1 MSEFFV
7 LEPVAVDEQGRRVPD
22 DLPVETP
29 ERDKLENALRESGY
43 AIISIDADAAAPVS
57 TRSPTETTQLRAAV
71 AALVNEADDSEV
83 ARLEAAA
90 TAESPDDLD
99 ERFWGPGPDSVTAVK
114 AVFADLS
121 DQFAQRQQLAANG
134 ISRDD
139 AAELLGITA
148 QSVTAKL
155 ASRKLVGI
163 KVGREWRL
171 PAWQFDPDVPTGV
184 LPDLDTLQAVFPG
197 GPVSLSRW
205 MLRTQPEFDGR
216 SACEEMIVH
225 GSAPVIELARV
236 LTAAGW

>member
-1 MSEFFV
+1 MTEFFA
-7 LEPVAVDEQGRRVPD
+7 LEPVAVDEQRRRVPD
-22 DLPVETP
+22 DLPVATP
-29 ERDKLENALRESGY
+29 ERDKLEKALRESGY
-43 AIISIDADAAAPVS
+43 AIVAIDADAAVPA
-57 TRSPTETTQLRAAV
+57 SPRDPTDRTQLRAAV
-71 AALVNEADDSEV
+71 AAVVDEADDSEI

-99 ERFWGPGPDSVTAVK
+99 ERFWGPSPDSVTAVK

-134 ISRDD
+134 VSRDD

-171 PAWQFDPDVPTGV
+171 PIWQFDPDVPTGV
-184 LPDLDTLQAVFPG
+184 LPDLDALQAAFPG

-205 MLRTQPEFDGR
+205 MLRAQPEFDGR
-216 SACEEMIVH
+216 NAREEMILH
-225 GSAPVIELARV
+225 GSGPVIGLAQV
-236 LTAAGW
+236 LTATGW

>member
-1 MSEFFV
+1 
-7 LEPVAVDEQGRRVPD
+7 
-22 DLPVETP
+22 
-29 ERDKLENALRESGY
+29 
-43 AIISIDADAAAPVS
+43 
-57 TRSPTETTQLRAAV
+57 
-71 AALVNEADDSEV
+71 
-83 ARLEAAA
+83 LEAAA

-99 ERFWGPGPDSVTAVK
+99 GRFWGAGPDSVTAVK

-139 AAELLGITA
+139 ATELLGITA

-171 PAWQFDPDVPTGV
+171 PTWQFDPDVPTGV
-184 LPDLDTLQAVFPG
+184 LPDLDTLHAVFPG

-216 SACEEMIVH
+216 K
-225 GSAPVIELARV
+225 GSRGDDPSRQCTGHRTRAGFDRHRMAKNSTVRRCPLPKAPFVWWWEPRPEATRWRWCRV
-236 LTAAGW
+236 YHHCKHAPDGATFRGYGPRRALHR

>member
-1 MSEFFV
+1 M
-7 LEPVAVDEQGRRVPD
+7 
-22 DLPVETP
+22 
-29 ERDKLENALRESGY
+29 
-43 AIISIDADAAAPVS
+43 
-57 TRSPTETTQLRAAV
+57 
-71 AALVNEADDSEV
+71 NEADDSEV
-83 ARLEAAA
+83 ARLAAAA

-171 PAWQFDPDVPTGV
+171 PPWQFDPDVATGV
-184 LPDLDTLQAVFPG
+184 LPDLDALQAVFPG

-205 MLRTQPEFDGR
+205 MLRAQPEFDGR
-216 SACEEMIVH
+216 NAREEMILH
-225 GSAPVIELARV
+225 GSGPVIELARV
-236 LTAAGW
+236 LTATGW